1 MFGSTVALVLI
12 PEIVG
17 DLKMELIHKLV
28 AVDFGY
34 DGGCGN
40 GDADGVSFDDW
51 CLKARQIGE
60 VGNAV
65 AID

>member
-28 AVDFGY
+28 AVDFGQ

-40 GDADGVSFDDW
+40 GDTDGVSFDDW

>member
-1 MFGSTVALVLI
+1 MLSCSVTLVLI

-17 DLKMELIHKLV
+17 DLKMKLIHKLV

-60 VGNAV
+60 AGNAV